1 MRTAYK
7 GIRSKFR
14 DFQPPSKEY
23 SGNAEKEVSVS
34 REHPS
39 SAPNSPPQR
48 RRPSTLAPFI
58 KLSPTAA
65 VTYRKDPSLNGR
77 KSSVQENRCE

>member
-14 DFQPPSKEY
+14 ELQPPSREFP
-23 SGNAEKEVSVS
+23 GHADKEVTVPKE
-34 REHPS
+34 RPN

-48 RRPSTLAPFI
+48 RRPATLAPFI
-58 KLSPTAA
+58 KLSPTSA
-65 VTYRKDPSLNGR
+65 VTYRKDPSLMGR
-77 KSSVQENRCE
+77 KSSMQEQR